1 MKKIDY
7 GNLKILMLLATLQIL
22 VSSSISQKTALSCP
36 RIPDA
41 RFNYKASREA
51 GKRNNYHQVSNKKPG
66 QRKNVSVKN
75 AALAHNAKSGAAN
88 SIKGMKLTGNQS
100 GENYADRID
109 IDKNEYLNGL
119 TASLYNSQ
127 LVINH
132 HELSSFSSSWKS
144 ITSKPRFNPL
154 VIQDLCDTIV
164 SVMGDVIIGKVTE
177 VSESEIKYKRCGISN
192 SPTYS
197 IRKSNISVIKY
208 ANGTRDFFTGSG
220 PVDYRYSTE
229 ERRVEGLGLAGFI
242 ASIGGLFV
250 LGIPFGLLAVIFGSI
265 SFGRIKRDPGRYKGK
280 GYAIT
285 SIILGIVDIIGVIIL
300 LAYSM

>member
-1 MKKIDY
+1 MKKINY
-7 GNLKILMLLATLQIL
+7 GNLMVVMLFATLHIL
-22 VSSSISQKTALSCP
+22 VSCSTSQKTALSCP

-41 RFNYKASREA
+41 RFNYKASHEA
-51 GKRNNYHQVSNKKPG
+51 GKRSNYNLVSYKKPV
-66 QRKNVSVKN
+66 QRKHSSVKN
-75 AALAHNAKSGAAN
+75 AALAHNAIPGTAN
-88 SIKGMKLTGNQS
+88 YIKEMKLTGNQRE
-100 GENYADRID
+100 ENYADGID
-109 IDKNEYLNGL
+109 IDRNEYMNGL
-119 TASLYNSQ
+119 TASLDNSQ

-132 HELSSFSSSWKS
+132 HELSSFSSSAKS
-144 ITSKPRFNPL
+144 KTSKLRYDPL

-164 SVMGDVIIGKVTE
+164 SAMGDVIIGKVTE

-229 ERRVEGLGLAGFI
+229 ERKVEGLGLAGFI
-242 ASIGGLFV
+242 ASIAGLFV
-250 LGIPFGLLAVIFGSI
+250 LGIPFGLLAVIFGTI
-265 SFGRIKRDPGRYKGK
+265 SFGRIKRSPGRYKGK

-300 LAYSM
+300 LAYSV

>member
-1 MKKIDY
+1 MKKINH
-7 GNLKILMLLATLQIL
+7 GNLLILMLFATLQIL
-22 VSSSISQKTALSCP
+22 VSCSTSQKTASSCP
-36 RIPDA
+36 QIPDA
-41 RFNYKASREA
+41 RFNYKASHET
-51 GKRNNYHQVSNKKPG
+51 GKRRNYNLVSYKRTG
-66 QRKNVSVKN
+66 QRKHASVKN
-75 AALAHNAKSGAAN
+75 ATLAHNAKAVTAI
-88 SIKGMKLTGNQS
+88 SIKEMKLTGNQRE
-100 GENYADRID
+100 ENYADGID
-109 IDKNEYLNGL
+109 IDKNEYMNGL
-119 TASLYNSQ
+119 TASLDNSQ

-132 HELSSFSSSWKS
+132 HELSSFSSSAKS
-144 ITSKPRFNPL
+144 KTSKLRYDPL

-229 ERRVEGLGLAGFI
+229 ERKVEGLGLAGFI
-242 ASIGGLFV
+242 ASIAGLFV
-250 LGIPFGLLAVIFGSI
+250 LGIPFGLLAVIFGTI
-265 SFGRIKRDPGRYKGK
+265 SFGRIKRSPGRYKGK

-300 LAYSM
+300 LASSV